1 MRPLASQLRLAVAA
15 VVTLGAGALGG
26 AVFAALGLPA
36 AWISG
41 ALVVSIALAVAGVR
55 IAVPEWVRFL
65 AFIVLG
71 TSMGTALTPD
81 TFARAATWPVSMAC
95 LGASVLATMAG
106 GALFLTRVAGW
117 SRETAF
123 WASAPGAFGTVVAM
137 AADTNADLRKVAF
150 AQALRLF
157 LLVVALPNVLGTA
170 GLTAGGLPLPPH
182 VSTVPEVAVLFGVC
196 VLTGLGAAWLKVPG
210 GLILGALAGSAGL
223 HATGLS
229 NAVLPPFLVV
239 PAFVVLGAS
248 VGVRF
253 LGTTLG
259 TIRAYFLASLGAFL
273 VAVSISTLFA
283 LLAAWLTGDDL
294 GKLVTA
300 FAPGALEAMT
310 ALGFALGYDPA
321 FMSAHHLFRFAGLSV
336 ALPVAARLLFA
347 AAEEVKEVAKHRS
360 PQEGEHT
367 K

>member
-1 MRPLASQLRLAVAA
+1 MLTFRLRSAVSTG
-15 VVTLGAGALGG
+15 VTLGAAAMGG

-41 ALVVSIALAVAGVR
+41 ALVVTIALAVAGVR
-55 IAVPEWVRFL
+55 IAVPEWLRFL

-71 TSMGTALTPD
+71 ASMGTALTPE

-95 LGASVLATMAG
+95 LAASVLGTMMG
-106 GALFLTRVAGW
+106 GTLFLSRVAGW
-117 SRETAF
+117 SVQTAF

-137 AADTNADLRKVAF
+137 AADTDADLRKVAF

-157 LLVVALPNVLGTA
+157 LLVVALPNVLGAT
-170 GLTAGGLPLPPH
+170 GLAAGGVPLPLH
-182 VSTVPEVAVLFGVC
+182 ASTAAELALLLTVC
-196 VLTGLGAAWLKVPG
+196 VGAGLGAAGLKVPG
-210 GLILGALAGSAGL
+210 GLILGALAGSAAL
-223 HATGLS
+223 HATGAS
-229 NAVLPPFLVV
+229 TAVLPQILIV

-259 TIRAYFLASLGAFL
+259 AIRAFFVAALGAFL

-347 AAEEVKEVAKHRS
+347 AAERQAGATG
-360 PQEGEHT
+360 QDGGHT

>member
-1 MRPLASQLRLAVAA
+1 MRGLSYRVRAAVAA
-15 VVTLGAGALGG
+15 TVTLAAGAAGG
-26 AVFAALGLPA
+26 LVFAVLGLPA

-41 ALVVSIALAVAGVR
+41 SLVVTIALAVANVR
-55 IAVPEWVRFL
+55 IDVPEWLRVP
-65 AFIVLG
+65 AFVVLG
-71 TSMGTALTPD
+71 ASMGTALTPE

-95 LGASVLATMAG
+95 LGASVLGTMAG
-106 GALFLTRVAGW
+106 GTLFLTRVAGW

-137 AADTNADLRKVAF
+137 AADTRADLRKVAF

-157 LLVVALPNVLGTA
+157 LLVAALPNVLGA
-170 GLTAGGLPLPPH
+170 LGLTAGGLAPPPH
-182 VSTVPEVAVLFGVC
+182 VSSPWAVAVLLAVC
-196 VLTGLGAAWLKVPG
+196 TATGLLATRLKVPG
-210 GLILGALAGSAGL
+210 GLILGALAGSAAL
-223 HATGLS
+223 HASGAS
-229 NAVLPPFLVV
+229 DAVLPPEMLI
-239 PAFVVLGAS
+239 PAFVILGAS

-273 VAVSISTLFA
+273 VAVAISTVFA
-283 LLAAWLTGDDL
+283 VIAAWLTGDDL

-336 ALPVAARLLFA
+336 ALPVAARLMFA
-347 AAEEVKEVAKHRS
+347 AAEEVDAVGE
-360 PQEGEHT
+360 EEHT